1 MIIRPLRRSLRHG
14 FTLLEMMVVIV
25 IIGILSTYLV
35 INVPQFID
43 KANAT
48 ASERN
53 MVRLYQHLLDYQR
66 NNNMNWPTDSGQ
78 RFFIRPWKDELIEHT
93 KQQANAFFSP
103 AYTYED
109 CAIEN
114 GVDPKAVSVI
124 EYLDNWE
131 AIGPGYTSYA
141 GFNGNENKDA
151 RLQLKRNPGSVTI
164 VSDAFM
170 IHRFG
175 MIYMT
180 ADSATHRLQRP
191 DIEAATGVDLSDEA
205 VVFRAGPGCG
215 IPELETVSN
224 D

>member
-1 MIIRPLRRSLRHG
+1 MIRRTLRQG

-35 INVPQFID
+35 VNAPQWFD
-43 KANAT
+43 RANAT

-53 MVRLYQHLLDYQR
+53 MGRLYQFLLDYQQ

-78 RFFIRPWKDELIEHT
+78 RFFMRPWKDGLIEKT
-93 KQQANAFFSP
+93 EQQALAFFSP
-103 AYTYED
+103 AYTYKD
-109 CAIEN
+109 CAQDN
-114 GVDPKAVSVI
+114 GVDPEAVTIV
-124 EYLDNWE
+124 EYVDNWD

-141 GFNGNENKDA
+141 GFNASQDKDA
-151 RLQLKRNPGSVTI
+151 RLRLKRSPGSVAI

-180 ADSATHRLQRP
+180 ADSATHRLQRTE
-191 DIEAATGVDLSDEA
+191 IEEVTGLDLNDET
-205 VVFRAGPGCG
+205 VVFRSGPGCG
-215 IPELETVSN
+215 VKELEVVSN

>member
-1 MIIRPLRRSLRHG
+1 MIVRTLRQG

-25 IIGILSTYLV
+25 IIGILSTYLI

-53 MVRLYQHLLDYQR
+53 MRRLYEHLLEYQQ
-66 NNNMNWPTDSGQ
+66 NNNMNWPTDNGQ
-78 RFFIRPWKDELIEHT
+78 RFFIRPWKDDLIEKT
-93 KQQANAFFSP
+93 EQQANAFFSP

-109 CAIEN
+109 CAIEL
-114 GVDPKAVSVI
+114 GLDPKAMTVV
-124 EYLDNWE
+124 EYLNDWD

-141 GFNGNENKDA
+141 GFNGADDKDA
-151 RLQLKRNPGSVTI
+151 RLRLKRNPGSVTI

-180 ADSATHRLQRP
+180 ADSTTHRIQRTE
-191 DIEAATGVDLSDEA
+191 IEESTGQDLEEED

-215 IPELETVSN
+215 VKELETVSN